1 MIFCWSD
8 YCSLG
13 LISRIWSHAFFMKSY
28 SGTDEIGLTSSQE
41 LIVKVTEILQASTSH
56 WLEIN
61 PGGSIYIQE
70 TDKYY
75 KSGLCFV
82 LLESQLLN
90 IYQHTTVLKAQQLL
104 NGESIT
110 EITFLNKLFKI
121 PANFSNFSATPKY
134 TPVIYKGTW
143 SIHVNVFLSAKWS

>member
-1 MIFCWSD
+1 
-8 YCSLG
+8 
-13 LISRIWSHAFFMKSY
+13 MKPY

-41 LIVKVTEILQASTSH
+41 LIVKFAEILQASTSH
-56 WLEIN
+56 WQLEIDH
-61 PGGSIYIQE
+61 GGSIYMQE

-82 LLESQLLN
+82 LRESQLLN

-104 NGESIT
+104 SGKNII

-121 PANFSNFSATPKY
+121 LENFSNFSTTP
-134 TPVIYKGTW
+134 
-143 SIHVNVFLSAKWS
+143 